1 MIEVIPVPAF
11 TDNYIWLITKTND
24 EPNTLTTTEAVES
37 PSETLDNNAENAV
50 ATAAPVVRRPVAIV
64 DPGDAVPVLAAL
76 EVGHFDPIA
85 LLITHK
91 HRDHVGGIEGVLAQ
105 YPELPVYGPANE
117 DIPHRTH
124 IVQEGDIVTLAPL
137 DLELKVMDVKGHTAG
152 HIAYYGAN
160 SLFCGDTLFANGCGR
175 VFDGTLEDLYHS
187 LQKIAQLPT
196 ETLVYCAHEYTVD
209 NLGFAKWVEP
219 NNESIEAR
227 LETSWD
233 LLDAGKG
240 TVPFILGYEFNT
252 NPFLRTH
259 IPEVIAKAESVAG
272 RELKT
277 PEEIF
282 ATLRIWKDTE
292 YD

>member
-1 MIEVIPVPAF
+1 MIEVLAVPAF
-11 TDNYIWLITKTND
+11 TDNYIWFITYSD
-24 EPNTLTTTEAVES
+24 EYANTLSSVTALTLVPQPTETIDTTPTT
-37 PSETLDNNAENAV
+37 P
-50 ATAAPVVRRPVAIV
+50 APPARRPVTIV
-64 DPGDAVPVLAAL
+64 DPGDAAVVLAAL
-76 EVGHFDPIA
+76 EQYQLDPIA
-85 LLITHK
+85 LLITHR
-91 HRDHVGGIEGVLAQ
+91 HRDHVGGIEGILQ
-105 YPELPVYGPANE
+105 HYPSISVYGPEHE

-124 IVQEGDIVTLAPL
+124 ALNEGDIVQLPAL
-137 DLELKVMDVKGHTAG
+137 NLELKVLDVRGHTAG

-187 LQKIAQLPT
+187 LQKIAHLPA
-196 ETLVYCAHEYTVD
+196 ETMVYCAHEYTVD

-219 NNESIEAR
+219 DNEAIDAR
-227 LETSWD
+227 LEASWD
-233 LLDAGKG
+233 LLDNGKG

-259 IPEVIAKAESVAG
+259 IPEVIKKAESVAG
-272 RELKT
+272 RELTT
-277 PEEIF
+277 PAEIF